1 MPLTV
6 RRLLAEAFGTFGL
19 VFIGA
24 SVVITTNFPGASFG
38 LMGIALAHAL
48 VLSVMVSATMGISG
62 GHLNPA
68 VTVGLL
74 IGRRIN
80 SRDAVS
86 YIVAQLAGAVLA
98 GLMVK
103 LLIPSGAAK
112 VTAYGAPAITGVYS
126 FSQAIMMEATLT
138 FFLVSAVYGTAVSKW
153 APRIGGFGIGLTLF
167 FAILV
172 GGPFTGAALN
182 PARAFGPA
190 LMAGQWVGHAAYWI
204 GPILG
209 GLLAGLLWN
218 YVLLNDGEPD
228 TADA

>member
-1 MPLTV
+1 MPLMV
-6 RRLLAEAFGTFGL
+6 RRLAAEAFGTFGL

-24 SVVITTNFPGASFG
+24 SVVITNNFPGAGFG
-38 LMGIALAHAL
+38 LLGIAFAHAL
-48 VLSVMVSATMGISG
+48 VLSIMVSATMGISG
-62 GHLNPA
+62 GHVNPA

-74 IGRRIN
+74 VGRRI
-80 SRDAVS
+80 SPRDAAA
-86 YIVAQLAGAVLA
+86 YIVAQLGGAVLA

-103 LLIPSGAAK
+103 ALIPSGAAK
-112 VTAYGAPAITGVYS
+112 VTSYGAPSISGLYS
-126 FSQAIMMEATLT
+126 FTQAISMEAVLT

-153 APRIGGFGIGLTLF
+153 APRIGGFGIGLTLM

-204 GPILG
+204 GPLLG
-209 GLLAGLLWN
+209 GIVAGLLWHF
-218 YVLLNDGEPD
+218 VLLNDRGE
-228 TADA
+228 DAAEG